1 MRGEVGAKMNK
12 INRGIIREAVDVAA
26 QDLEGRL
33 PESPSHPKG
42 RNPHAH
48 VAQVLKALLG
58 RSYTECADESVPKI
72 LRIIEEIQKHP
83 F

>member
-1 MRGEVGAKMNK
+1 VWEGREQMNK
-12 INRGIIREAVDVAA
+12 ANRGIIREAVDSAA

-33 PESPSHPKG
+33 PESPNHPKG

-48 VAQVLKALLG
+48 VAQVLKTLLG
-58 RSYTECADESVPKI
+58 RSYTECSDESVPKI
-72 LRIIEEIQKHP
+72 LRIIEEIQKNP